1 MIFAKRTFTWAAIY
15 GVIVLTPTLFLEGA
29 IARATGPIT
38 YPEYYY
44 GFAGA
49 ALVCQL
55 MLVVI
60 GRDPVRYRAL
70 MPVGI
75 LEKLSFGAPCL
86 GLYALHRLV
95 NHLVNNNNNTCS
107 MSRRPEA
114 LQQSTD
120 SSTNR
125 PPRRH

>member
-49 ALVCQL
+49 ALVFQL
-55 MLVVI
+55 MLFVI

-95 NHLVNNNNNTCS
+95 NPSTLVFAGIDLSLGVLFAVAWFRT
-107 MSRRPEA
+107 PKA
-114 LQQSTD
+114 
-120 SSTNR
+120 
-125 PPRRH
+125 